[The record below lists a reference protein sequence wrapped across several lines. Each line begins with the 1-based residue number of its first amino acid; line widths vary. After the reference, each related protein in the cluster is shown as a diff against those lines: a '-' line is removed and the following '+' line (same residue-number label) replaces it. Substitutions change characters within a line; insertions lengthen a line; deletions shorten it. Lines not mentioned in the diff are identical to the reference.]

1 MPKFQLE
8 YEQETPKFL
17 RILKGEQ
24 QAEVQ
29 QKHIKPPQ
37 LDSDDEQDDDA
48 PQVVMLKGKKARY
61 LDEDESQR
69 ALKGEKVAKP
79 LKNAETEDKALT
91 SSAVPAPSFTKRAK
105 DAALTRKGLVVSS
118 GAEKR
123 KRPDTNIGLAGEKQ
137 ENGAPK
143 EETERAPVKAA
154 KKAKGK
160 AGKVTLSFDD
170 EE

>member
-24 QAEVQ
+24 QAEVE
-29 QKHIKPPQ
+29 QKQIKPPQ
-37 LDSDDEQDDDA
+37 LHSDDDQDDDA

-79 LKNAETEDKALT
+79 SKTAESEDKAST

-123 KRPDTNIGLAGEKQ
+123 KRAEANAVTAGDQKDNATAEK
-137 ENGAPK
+137 EK
-143 EETERAPVKAA
+143 EAVKAA

-160 AGKVTLSFDD
+160 AGKVMLSFDD